1 MRPKQ
6 EMDSAESST
15 VYRRRYKQLR
25 ASCTFC
31 RWHQNENA
39 LRKAKRGTRKL
50 NKTRR
55 GR

>member
-6 EMDSAESST
+6 ELDTTDSRT

-31 RWHQNENA
+31 CWHHNENA
-39 LRKAKRGTRKL
+39 PRKAKHGTRKQ
-50 NKTRR
+50 NKVRR
-55 GR
+55 SK